1 MDLCI
6 LCGCDYAES
15 IDGVGPVTA
24 FKLMKTHGN
33 LDKVLDYMRAENKIK
48 SVFFYLCALKS
59 VWIKNMSDRS
69 ENQVIKKYILI
80 KLCSGN

>member
-1 MDLCI
+1 VDLCI

-48 SVFFYLCALKS
+48 
-59 VWIKNMSDRS
+59 
-69 ENQVIKKYILI
+69 EKYRIP
-80 KLCSGN
+80 